1 MRRALLVVVVSIV
14 AIALVALKSS
24 AQSTSP
30 RVSAEDEI
38 KVLKQLLSEANVK
51 ADRLAGQLS
60 QMQQANQQLEQQ
72 IEKKDKE
79 IARLQVRIASTQSPV
94 IPFGDLSLRGNAAII
109 PPNAQQRQFNGQPY
123 YLIPLTGGG
132 EKMGWGAVKLNQT
145 LTNESKVVEGGYR
158 PGTLDSSKK

>member
-1 MRRALLVVVVSIV
+1 MKRALLVVALSVL
-14 AIALVALKSS
+14 AISLVALKSS

-30 RVSAEDEI
+30 RVSADEEV

-79 IARLQVRIASTQSPV
+79 IARLQVRIASSHTPV
-94 IPFGDLSLRGNAAII
+94 IPFGDLSLRGNAII
-109 PPNAQQRQFNGQPY
+109 PPNAQQRQFNGQPFY
-123 YLIPLTGGG
+123 VIPLSESVQQQLGVKFPPPVTPTGT
-132 EKMGWGAVKLNQT
+132 GAIIAVPQKG
-145 LTNESKVVEGGYR
+145 S
-158 PGTLDSSKK
+158 LDSSKK